1 MKHHRFTRRPC
12 SVRGCMGH
20 SVGFGRLCAYHDK
33 IRRRRGHPEQPP
45 ITLRWLK
52 PFKER
57 VQRFLDENGD
67 VTWSAVR
74 KAWADLATRAAN
86 RLLAIERRMI
96 CVTYERRALQELVSG
111 NQNVPEDDAIITLLA
126 FGLIFQEEPGAFRSH
141 QAFLAEVARRFR
153 AMNPSAHLS
162 YFKNGK
168 TRRVPKDL
176 TARTVQYLGRTLAE
190 GFAVYGVH
198 IGVEMERRAKESDQ
212 TKQKVLDAIKI
223 AAE

>member
-45 ITLRWLK
+45 ITLSWLK

-74 KAWADLATRAAN
+74 KAWADLAAGAAD
-86 RLLAIERRMI
+86 RLLAIERRMV
-96 CVTYERRALQELVSG
+96 CVTYERRALQELISG
-111 NQNVPEDDAIITLLA
+111 HQNIPKDEAIITLLA

-153 AMNPSAHLS
+153 AAHLS

-168 TRRVPKDL
+168 TKRVPKDV
-176 TARTVQYLGRTLAE
+176 TARTTQYLGRTLAE

-198 IGVEMERRAKESDQ
+198 IGVEMERRAKQADQ
-212 TKQKVLDAIKI
+212 TKADVLTAIKAQ
-223 AAE
+223 AA